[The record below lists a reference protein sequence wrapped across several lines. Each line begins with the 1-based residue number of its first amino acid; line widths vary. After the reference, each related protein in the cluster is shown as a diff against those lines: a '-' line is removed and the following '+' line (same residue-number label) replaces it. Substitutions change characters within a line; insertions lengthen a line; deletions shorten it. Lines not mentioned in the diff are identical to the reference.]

1 MKSKLL
7 IYALPVLLVMA
18 LVYGYSSQNDPR
30 LDAAPQSTTS
40 GQQSADVSKL
50 ILTSETDTLVPAGF
64 PVTLWNYNFSTN
76 PSGQSAGSV
85 GAAYFGGKY
94 INNRWNLATL
104 YRLNPDGQNGGAGT
118 IADSNTAYNGGTGAI
133 RDMTTAPDGSGTM
146 YLWGGAAS
154 TALYKMD
161 ENGNR
166 IATYTHA
173 GAAYR
178 TIAWDPNRKGFWSSN
193 FSDNLVC
200 RDTNGVILKTLV
212 NTLPGKYGMAFDS
225 TSAADSSFLW
235 VWSQGATTGA
245 PNTLNRIHIES
256 NTNTKIYTVPL
267 VGGTLGIA
275 GGAETYVKDN
285 KFMLNLNYQNYAIVG
300 YVLKELG
307 PPPPMGGTTLV
318 LIHDSTTSTAQR
330 TADRDTLNR
339 YLTSTVGN
347 YTLATFTATSDL
359 PDLTSYNTIVL
370 QETSFDA
377 VAVRYLSPSARTAL
391 KAWLTSGTAAS
402 KKSLISIGA
411 DQGYNYSR
419 ATSPA
424 QDLDFAGVYSKFVYK
439 VDNGSGTVTPSI
451 TGTGID
457 VGNMR
462 NLSSTPPGGS
472 YWPDGCSME
481 AAGISLYRYQNHTAL
496 DTLAAIGNVQ
506 TGYNVATMFV
516 DPRYFT
522 GEFGSVMNALVGW
535 VISNGGLITG
545 VGSGNTAEINI
556 PESYKLS
563 QNYPNPFNPSTKIS
577 FTIPKSELVT
587 LRIYNILGKEVM
599 TLVNE
604 VKNAG
609 TFEVQFDASN
619 LSSGAYFY
627 RLETGNFVD
636 TKKMML
642 MK

>member
-7 IYALPVLLVMA
+7 IYVLPVLLVMF

-30 LDAAPQSTTS
+30 NDAAPQSTIS
-40 GQQSADVSKL
+40 NQQAPDVSKL

-64 PVTLWNYNFSTN
+64 PMTLWNYNYALN
-76 PSGQSAGSV
+76 PSGENAGSV
-85 GAAYFGGKY
+85 GATYFGGKY

-104 YRLNPDGQNGGAGT
+104 YRLNPDGPNGGAGT

-133 RDMTTAPDGSGTM
+133 RDMTVAPDGSGTM
-146 YLWGGAAS
+146 YLWGGAAG

-166 IATYTHA
+166 IASYTHA

-225 TSAADSSFLW
+225 TSTADSAFLW
-235 VWSQGATTGA
+235 VWSQGAVTGD

-256 NTNTKIYTVPL
+256 NTNTRIYTVPL

-285 KFMLNLNYQNYAIVG
+285 KFMLNLNYQNFAIVG

-307 PPPPMGGTTLV
+307 PPPPVGGTTLV
-318 LIHDSTTSTAQR
+318 LIHDSTASTAQR
-330 TADRDTLNR
+330 TADRDTLR
-339 YLTSTVGN
+339 SYLRSTVGN
-347 YTLATFTATSDL
+347 YTLVTFTATSDL
-359 PDLTSYNTIVL
+359 PDLTPYNTIIL

-377 VAVRYLSPSARTAL
+377 AAYRYLSPSARTAL
-391 KAWLTSGTAAS
+391 KAWLASGTAQS
-402 KKSLISIGA
+402 KKSLISVGA

-424 QDLDFAGVYSKFVYK
+424 QDLEFAGTYSKFIYQ
-439 VDNGSGTVTPSI
+439 VDNGSGTVLPSI
-451 TGTGID
+451 IGTGID

-462 NLSSTPPGGS
+462 DLSSTPPGGS

-481 AAGISLYRYQNHTAL
+481 ASGISLYRYQNHTAA
-496 DTLAAIGNVQ
+496 DTLSAIGNVQ
-506 TGYNVATMFV
+506 AGYNVATLFV

-522 GEFGSVMNALVGW
+522 GGFGTVMNALVSW
-535 VISNGGLITG
+535 VVSNGGLITG

-563 QNYPNPFNPSTKIS
+563 QNYPNPFNPTTKIS
-577 FTIPKSELVT
+577 FTIPKSELVS
-587 LRIYNILGKEVM
+587 LRIYNVLGKEVM

-627 RLETGNFVD
+627 RLESGNFVD